1 MKPDLEEELAEE
13 PSQVETVLAS
23 ATENQRWDPIGGT
36 TGERILPLHGD
47 DEDDDGLPPS
57 AGLVEAGVNA
67 AEFDQMI
74 EADKADPEEEEDVE
88 PLTEEEESDHE
99 GDEEADEDNEDV
111 LVITPADEDE

>member
-13 PSQVETVLAS
+13 PSQVEAVLAA

-67 AEFDQMI
+67 AEFDQML
-74 EADKADPEEEEDVE
+74 EADKADPEEDEDA
-88 PLTEEEESDHE
+88 LTEEEESEHE
-99 GDEEADEDNEDV
+99 GFDADDDDDDE
-111 LVITPADEDE
+111 LLSPADEEE

>member
-13 PSQVETVLAS
+13 PSQVEAVLAA

-74 EADKADPEEEEDVE
+74 EADKADPEEEDEAE
-88 PLTEEEESDHE
+88 ALTEEEESAHGGFDL
-99 GDEEADEDNEDV
+99 DDEDED
-111 LVITPADEDE
+111 LVNPADEEE